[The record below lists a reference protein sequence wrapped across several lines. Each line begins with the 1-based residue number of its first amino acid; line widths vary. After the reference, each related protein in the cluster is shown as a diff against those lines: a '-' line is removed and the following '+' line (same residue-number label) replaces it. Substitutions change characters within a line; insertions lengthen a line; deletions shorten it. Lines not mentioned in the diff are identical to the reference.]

1 MLTVMISECDSLEK
15 KTTPTSSPNKMENEA
30 NFLYQKK
37 GEKGTKGTQFT
48 YFFRGQA
55 EQKMDKTQGAKQLEL
70 NRVVKSG

>member
-37 GEKGTKGTQFT
+37 GEKGTKGT
-48 YFFRGQA
+48 
-55 EQKMDKTQGAKQLEL
+55 
-70 NRVVKSG
+70 